1 MLVNGHGCCQ
11 DINCLPDLCRLHS
24 CVGSLNTPV
33 HVLTEQWLYQLLS
46 CTLKLTEVVYI
57 VTYVQYLTAN
67 KPVLNCYLC
76 IRDDEV
82 AHNVAH
88 FWNVAHSLQGH

>member
-24 CVGSLNTPV
+24 CVGLLNTSV

-46 CTLKLTEVVYI
+46 CTMKLTEVVYI
-57 VTYVQYLTAN
+57 VTYGA
-67 KPVLNCYLC
+67 VLNCQQASAELL
-76 IRDDEV
+76 
-82 AHNVAH
+82 
-88 FWNVAHSLQGH
+88 SLYT